1 MNRTSLLLAALCLLL
16 TGALLGSTLS
26 VPEAHANTTW
36 ACYRVNEFPD
46 AEKAAGWK
54 AARSVSEGL
63 NTVAGH
69 APSGTVVPTKWDKGD
84 ADLLCV
90 KQ

>member
-1 MNRTSLLLAALCLLL
+1 MNRTVCLLSALCLLL

-26 VPEAHANTTW
+26 VPNAYASTGWT
-36 ACYRVNEFPD
+36 CYRVNEFPNAD
-46 AEKAAGWK
+46 KAANWK
-54 AARSVSEGL
+54 AAESVSSGL
-63 NTVAGH
+63 NQVAAH
-69 APSGTVVPTKWDKGD
+69 APSGTVVPTKWDSGD